1 MLRLVTATT
10 LIALGAGP
18 ALAQISG
25 DVVRIGVLNDR
36 SGIYSDLS
44 GEGSAIAARM
54 AAEEMGNKVAGKPIE
69 IVAADHQNK
78 ADVGASVTRQW
89 IDRDGVDAI
98 ADVPNSAVALAVQ
111 EISRDKKVPF
121 LMSGPATTRLTG
133 DMCSPVGFHWAY
145 DTNALATG
153 TGRAMVEEGGKSWY
167 FITADYAFGHQLEK
181 DTADAVKKMGG
192 EVKGSVR
199 HPLSTADFASFLL
212 QAQGSGAQVIGLA
225 NAGGDTINA
234 IKQAASFGITQ
245 AGQQLAGLLLF
256 ISDVDALGLDVAQG
270 LVLTTGFYWDL
281 DDQTRAWSKKYQ
293 ERTGKMPTMVQA
305 GVYSAVRHY
314 LKAIQAAGTDDGL
327 KVSQQMHK
335 MPVDDFFAKN
345 GKILPNGRMVH
356 DMYLARV
363 KTPAESKGPWDYYR
377 IIRTIPGDQ
386 AYQSF
391 EASGCKLESASAQ

>member
-1 MLRLVTATT
+1 MLRLVTATA

-305 GVYSAVRHY
+305 GVYSVVRHY

-335 MPVDDFFAKN
+335 MPVDDFFARN

-363 KTPAESKGPWDYYR
+363 KTPAESKEPWDYYR
-377 IIRTIPGDQ
+377 IVRTIPGDQ

-391 EASGCKLESASAQ
+391 EASGCTLESASAQ